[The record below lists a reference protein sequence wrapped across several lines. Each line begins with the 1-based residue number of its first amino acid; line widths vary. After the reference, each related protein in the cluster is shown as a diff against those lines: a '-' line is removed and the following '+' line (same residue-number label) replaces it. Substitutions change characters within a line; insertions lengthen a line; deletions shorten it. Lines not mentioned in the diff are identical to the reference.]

1 MKRLLPTKQI
11 ETFFSVLEQT
21 GNIST
26 ACAGSGVSRK
36 TIYNYI
42 NSDPDFKTRVDDA
55 KETAIEHLEGIALER
70 AKNGSDVLLM
80 FLLKS
85 LRPERYRD
93 NPKYIQ
99 QNNVIQDFV
108 IDLGIDTPY
117 TYPA

>member
-1 MKRLLPTKQI
+1 MHKRLLPTKQI

-21 GNIST
+21 GNITT
-26 ACAGSGVSRK
+26 ACAGSGIARK

-42 NSDPDFKTRVDDA
+42 NTDPDFKTRVDDA

-70 AKNGSDVLLM
+70 ARGGSDVLLM

-93 NPKYIQ
+93 NPKYIN
-99 QNNVIQDFV
+99 QNNVVQDFV
-108 IDLGIDTPY
+108 IDLGI
-117 TYPA
+117 

>member
-1 MKRLLPTKQI
+1 MRKMLLPTKQI
-11 ETFFSVLEQT
+11 DTFFSVLEQT
-21 GNIST
+21 GNITT

-42 NSDPDFKTRVDDA
+42 NTDSDFKTRVDDA

-70 AKNGSDVLLM
+70 ARGGSDVLLM

-93 NPKYIQ
+93 NPKYYTQ
-99 QNNVIQDFV
+99 TNVVQYFV
-108 IDLGIDTPY
+108 IYWGI
-117 TYPA
+117 

>member
-1 MKRLLPTKQI
+1 MRKMLLPTKQI
-11 ETFFSVLEQT
+11 DTFFSVLEQT
-21 GNIST
+21 GNITT

-42 NSDPDFKTRVDDA
+42 NTDSDFKTRVDDA

-70 AKNGSDVLLM
+70 ARGGSDVLLM

-93 NPKYIQ
+93 NPKYYTQ
-99 QNNVIQDFV
+99 TNVVQDFV
-108 IDLGIDTPY
+108 IDLGI
-117 TYPA
+117 